1 MSATKTR
8 NPKWQRRLIHPP
20 RAVID
25 IGSNTVRLVI
35 YEGTG
40 RAPETVWNE
49 KVAARLGRDLSE
61 TGRIPDEAEKEA
73 LEALARYALL
83 VADRGIEDVQTVAT
97 AAARDAENGAEFLAK
112 VASLG
117 LEPRLLSGEEEACA
131 SAYGA
136 IGAFPGARGT
146 VADLGGGSLELVA
159 IGDGDCHHAVSL
171 PLGTLRLPKL
181 RAAGSDIAQ
190 PVHEI
195 LQREGW
201 AEAHSGPLYMIGGTW
216 RALAYYAM
224 QQADY
229 PLSDPHGF
237 CLTTEHARE
246 HAYALLDSKPDD
258 LQSISGIA
266 EMRAEYL
273 PNAAALL
280 LPLLDELQPDSL
292 IFSSWGIREGLLYSR
307 LTDLQRGLD
316 PLLSGVH
323 AFCEPRDAAV
333 VDATRVAGWTVE
345 LANGK
350 GKRNERLRLAAAQL
364 AAALQR
370 VEPNLRINHATEWAL
385 DKRWLDCSARD
396 RAMMCA
402 ALFGSL
408 GRTELPAKLREL
420 TDDED
425 LREGVTWGL
434 AFRLAR
440 RLGAGSRT
448 ALANSKLRIKKK
460 SLVLYVDQSRQALA
474 TWPLTRDL
482 EILAEWLERKPKIKI
497 GEYDF
502 EDDLEED

>member
-61 TGRIPDEAEKEA
+61 TGRIPDEAENEA
-73 LEALARYALL
+73 LAALARYAML

-97 AAARDAENGAEFLAK
+97 AAARDAENGAEFLDK

-159 IGDGDCHHAVSL
+159 IGDGDCHDAVSL

-181 RAAGSDIAQ
+181 RAEGNDIAR
-190 PVHEI
+190 PVHDI
-195 LQREGW
+195 LSREGW
-201 AEAHSGPLYMIGGTW
+201 AAAHSGPLYMIGGTW

-224 QQADY
+224 EQADY
-229 PLSDPHGF
+229 PLTDPHGF
-237 CLTTEHARE
+237 CLPVDEARRHAE
-246 HAYALLDSKPDD
+246 ALLAAKPED
-258 LQSISGIA
+258 LQEISGIS

-345 LANGK
+345 LASGN
-350 GKRNERLRLAAAQL
+350 GKRNERLRLASAQL

-370 VEPNLRINHATEWAL
+370 VEPNLRVNHATEWAL
-385 DKRWLDCSARD
+385 DKRWIDCSARD

-408 GRTELPAKLREL
+408 GKTALPAKLREL
-420 TDDED
+420 TEDDD

-434 AFRLAR
+434 GFRLAR
-440 RLGAGSRT
+440 RLGAGSRLV
-448 ALANSKLRIKKK
+448 LASSKLRLEKDA
-460 SLVLYVDQSRQALA
+460 LVLSIDESRKALA
-474 TWPLTRDL
+474 TGPMTQDL
-482 EILAEWLERKPKIKI
+482 ALLAEWLGREPRIEAARFEQP
-497 GEYDF
+497 GED
-502 EDDLEED
+502 